1 MANTSIVW
9 KNQTKLRT
17 GYTTGSCAAA
27 AAKAATHMLVSGEV
41 VGEVSLVTP
50 AGIRLYLEVE
60 DIVKENNY
68 VNCAIR
74 KDSGDDPDVTNG
86 ILVYAR
92 VTFAQDDVVKSKVIL
107 EAGEGIGRVT
117 QKGLEQSIGDPAI
130 NLVPRRMI
138 REAVEEE
145 LQKAGIDRGVRVMIW
160 VPDGAEIAKK
170 TFNPKLG
177 IEGGI
182 SILGTTGI
190 VEPMSE
196 KALTDT
202 IFVEMKVRRENGM
215 DYCYVVPGNYGSDF
229 LHDTLGYQ
237 EDAAVKCSNY
247 VGEVID
253 DAVRL
258 QMKGI
263 LLVGH
268 IGKFIKLAAG
278 IMNTHSRQ
286 ADGRMEI
293 LAAHAAMAGGSREL
307 ICQLMECITTT
318 AALELLEKEGILKE
332 VMSTVMIKI
341 EEHLKHRAGDGLEIG
356 AVMFSKEM
364 GILGKTSDAD
374 RLAQKIQ
381 SRKKNV

>member
-68 VNCAIR
+68 VSCAIR

-107 EAGEGIGRVT
+107 EAGEGIGRVM

-160 VPDGAEIAKK
+160 VPDGAEIARK

-307 ICQLMECITTT
+307 ISQLMECITTT

>member
-1 MANTSIVW
+1 MTNTSIVW

-68 VNCAIR
+68 VICAIR

-86 ILVYAR
+86 ILLYAR

-307 ICQLMECITTT
+307 IRQLMECITTT

-341 EEHLKHRAGDGLEIG
+341 EEHLEHRAGDGLEIG

>member
-1 MANTSIVW
+1 MTNTSIVW

-68 VNCAIR
+68 VSCAIR

-86 ILVYAR
+86 ILLYAR

-145 LQKAGIDRGVRVMIW
+145 LQKAGI
-160 VPDGAEIAKK
+160 DGAEIAKK

-307 ICQLMECITTT
+307 IRQLMECITTT

-341 EEHLKHRAGDGLEIG
+341 EEHLEHRAGDGLEIG

>member
-50 AGIRLYLEVE
+50 TGIRLYLEVE

-68 VNCAIR
+68 VSCAIR

-107 EAGEGIGRVT
+107 EAGEGVGRVT

-307 ICQLMECITTT
+307 IRQLMECITTT

>member
-1 MANTSIVW
+1 MANTSVVW

-68 VNCAIR
+68 VSCAIR

-160 VPDGAEIAKK
+160 VPDGAEIARK

-307 ICQLMECITTT
+307 ISQLMECITTT

-374 RLAQKIQ
+374 RLAQQIQ